1 MGYSQKPLK
10 DLLELYEINT
20 KFCFQSS
27 MRQSRTSLDYFT
39 YWTWLFGLNT
49 ERYGVK
55 RENMGQKNPEYEHLS
70 CSVHIS
76 VSK

>member
-1 MGYSQKPLK
+1 MVG
-10 DLLELYEINT
+10 LLYLLNMVV
-20 KFCFQSS
+20 SA
-27 MRQSRTSLDYFT
+27 
-39 YWTWLFGLNT
+39 FGLNT

-55 RENMGQKNPEYEHLS
+55 RENMGQKNSEYEHLS